1 MLEILRLEIPDSF
14 ELKNYKK
21 QIFKMF
27 AQTMLN
33 RLFVGE
39 IRYGPAEKKQ
49 HYFSRL
55 KKEVAVYQKTGNAEQ
70 LINIANYCVLEWIA
84 PEHPKHHFNPTVESV
99 TREDAKGSV

>member
-1 MLEILRLEIPDSF
+1 MLEIIRLECPDSI
-14 ELKNYKK
+14 ELKNNKK

-39 IRYGPAEKKQ
+39 VRYGPGNRRQK
-49 HYFSRL
+49 YFTRM
-55 KKEVAVYQKTGNAEQ
+55 KKELKAYEKTGNAEQ

-84 PEHPKHHFNPTVESV
+84 PEHPKHHFDPTAESV
-99 TREDAKGSV
+99 TRK